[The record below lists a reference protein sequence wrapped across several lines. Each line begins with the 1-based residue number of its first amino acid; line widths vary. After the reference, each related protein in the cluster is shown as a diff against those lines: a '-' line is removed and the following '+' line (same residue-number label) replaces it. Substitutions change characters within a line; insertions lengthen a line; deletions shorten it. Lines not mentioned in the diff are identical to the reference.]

1 MKVAVLAHSFP
12 RFPGD
17 THGPFVQD
25 LSEALARRG
34 HQVWAL
40 VPFDP
45 QLQEERDSPLTI
57 RGFRYVWPDRL
68 HLLGYSRTLSRD
80 IGMKLWAYLESPL
93 YFLAARRALERLVRR
108 EGIEMIHA
116 HWILPNGYVASQ
128 VSRATGVPYAATLHG
143 SDVFMAERNP
153 LFSALARKALAGAA
167 HVTSCS
173 GELRTRL
180 LRLGGEEHADKVL
193 LVPNGTRPLGEP
205 AVTGAPAGSAT
216 APTPPAAPT
225 PSAPPA
231 APGFLASLGLDLPP
245 DARPIVAVGRLVDK
259 KGFVHLVDA
268 APRILERVPE
278 ARIVIGGGGPLESL
292 LRRRARE
299 LGVEE
304 RVLFTGGLSH
314 DQVLG
319 LLAAAEV
326 VVMPSVRDPRGNVD
340 GLPIVVLEAMA
351 AGRPVVAT
359 DVSGIPMAIEHERTG
374 LLIPERDDGAVA
386 GAVLDL
392 LAAPERA
399 RALGEAARQR
409 VETEL
414 NWDAVAETHDRLY
427 RKAVGDRGEED
438 R

>member
-1 MKVAVLAHSFP
+1 MRVAVLAHSFP

-34 HQVWAL
+34 HEVWVL

-45 QLQEERDSPLTI
+45 ELTEERDGPLTV
-57 RGFRYVWPDRL
+57 RSFRYVWPDRL
-68 HLLGYSRTLSRD
+68 HMLGYSRTLRRD

-116 HWILPNGYVASQ
+116 HWILPNGYVASR
-128 VSRATGVPYAATLHG
+128 VGRATGVPYAVTLHG

-153 LFSALARKALAGAA
+153 LFGAMARQALAGAA

-180 LRLGGEEHADKVL
+180 LRIGGEEHGDKIL
-193 LVPNGTRPLGEP
+193 LVPNGTEPLSP
-205 AVTGAPAGSAT
+205 AESGAGSV
-216 APTPPAAPT
+216 
-225 PSAPPA
+225 SS
-231 APGFLASLGLDLPP
+231 GSLPVDLPA
-245 DARPIVAVGRLVDK
+245 DARAIVAVGRLVDK
-259 KGFVHLVDA
+259 KGFTHLVDA
-268 APRILERVPE
+268 VPRIVERVPE
-278 ARIVIGGGGPLESL
+278 ARVVIGGGGPLERP
-292 LRRRARE
+292 LRQQAER
-299 LGVEE
+299 LGVGD
-304 RVLFTGGLSH
+304 RVLFTGALSH
-314 DQVLG
+314 DRVLA

-359 DVSGIPMAIEHERTG
+359 DVSGIPMAIEHDRSG
-374 LLIPERDDGAVA
+374 LLVPERDPGALA
-386 GAVLDL
+386 DAVLAL
-392 LAAPERA
+392 LDDPERA
-399 RALGEAARQR
+399 RALGDRARER
-409 VETEL
+409 VRTEL

-427 RKAVGDRGEED
+427 RRAVEAAAPTGGEVA
-438 R
+438 

>member
-45 QLQEERDSPLTI
+45 ELREERDSPLTI
-57 RGFRYVWPDRL
+57 RSFRYVWPDRL

-93 YFLAARRALERLVRR
+93 YFLAARQALERLVRR
-108 EGIEMIHA
+108 EGIDMIHA
-116 HWILPNGYVASQ
+116 HWILPNGFVASQ
-128 VSRATGVPYAATLHG
+128 VSRATGVPFAATLHG

-153 LFSALARKALAGAA
+153 LFSALARRALAGAV

-173 GELRTRL
+173 GELRDRL
-180 LRLGGEEHADKVL
+180 LRVGGEEHADKVV
-193 LVPNGTRPLGEP
+193 LVANGTGVVDDRSG
-205 AVTGAPAGSAT
+205 GAAG
-216 APTPPAAPT
+216 AA
-225 PSAPPA
+225 SS
-231 APGFLASLGLDLPP
+231 LASLGLDLPP

-259 KGFVHLVDA
+259 KGFAHLVDA
-268 APRILERVPE
+268 APRILERVPQ
-278 ARIVIGGGGPLESL
+278 ARIVIGGGGPLEES
-292 LRRRARE
+292 LRRRAAER
-299 LGVEE
+299 GVAD

-314 DQVLG
+314 DRVLD

-374 LLIPERDDGAVA
+374 VLIPERDPEALAEAV
-386 GAVLDL
+386 VDL
-392 LAAPERA
+392 LEEPERA
-399 RALGEAARQR
+399 RRLGEAARER
-409 VETEL
+409 VRTEL
-414 NWDAVAETHDRLY
+414 NWDAVAEIHDRLY
-427 RKAVGDRGEED
+427 RRAVGAGDGESA
-438 R
+438 